1 MGRSGVSPDEAKH
14 VVRSSG
20 TAVAALAM
28 RLGDADAMLCGTVG
42 VFHDHLRYVRGLVGT
57 REGVRDLSTMS
68 AHILPSGTF
77 FICDTHITPEPCAE
91 EIVEMTMLACTEIR
105 AFGMEPKVALLSRSN
120 FGTHDSPTAER
131 MRRAT
136 RMLHEIA
143 PDLEVDGEMHADAAL
158 SESIR
163 ARLLPDSRL
172 KGQANLL
179 VMPNVEA
186 ANIAHNLLRG
196 LGGGVSIGPI
206 LVGAARS
213 AHVVTQT
220 ITVRG
225 LVNMTA
231 LAVAQAG
238 AVAGMED

>member
-1 MGRSGVSPDEAKH
+1 
-14 VVRSSG
+14 
-20 TAVAALAM
+20 VAALM
-28 RLGDADAMLCGTVG
+28 LRLGDADAMLCGTVG
-42 VFHDHLRYVRGLVGT
+42 PFDEHLRQIRDLIGCG
-57 REGVRDLSTMS
+57 EGIRDLSALTVLL
-68 AHILPSGTF
+68 LPSGTF
-77 FICDTHITPEPCAE
+77 FICDTHITPEPSAE
-91 EIVEMTMLACTEIR
+91 EVVEMTMLACTEIR

-136 RMLHEIA
+136 RLLHEIA

-163 ARLLPDSRL
+163 SRLLPDSRL
-172 KGQANLL
+172 KGQANLF

-186 ANIAHNLLRG
+186 ANIAHNLLRA

-206 LVGAARS
+206 VIGAARS

-225 LVNMTA
+225 IVNMTA
-231 LAVAQAG
+231 LAVAQVG
-238 AVAGMED
+238 ADADSESFPTASVAERVATRA

>member
-1 MGRSGVSPDEAKH
+1 
-14 VVRSSG
+14 
-20 TAVAALAM
+20 
-28 RLGDADAMLCGTVG
+28 
-42 VFHDHLRYVRGLVGT
+42 
-57 REGVRDLSTMS
+57 
-68 AHILPSGTF
+68 
-77 FICDTHITPEPCAE
+77 
-91 EIVEMTMLACTEIR
+91 
-105 AFGMEPKVALLSRSN
+105 
-120 FGTHDSPTAER
+120 

-163 ARLLPDSRL
+163 SRVLPDSRL
-172 KGQANLL
+172 TGQANLL

-186 ANIAHNLLRG
+186 ANIAHNLVRAIG
-196 LGGGVSIGPI
+196 DGVSIGPI
-206 LVGAARS
+206 VIGAARS

-225 LVNMTA
+225 ILNMTA

-238 AVAGMED
+238 AADWAEG

>member
-1 MGRSGVSPDEAKH
+1 
-14 VVRSSG
+14 
-20 TAVAALAM
+20 
-28 RLGDADAMLCGTVG
+28 
-42 VFHDHLRYVRGLVGT
+42 
-57 REGVRDLSTMS
+57 
-68 AHILPSGTF
+68 
-77 FICDTHITPEPCAE
+77 
-91 EIVEMTMLACTEIR
+91 
-105 AFGMEPKVALLSRSN
+105 
-120 FGTHDSPTAER
+120 

-143 PDLEVDGEMHADAAL
+143 PELEVEGEMHADAAF
-158 SESIR
+158 SEPIR
-163 ARLLPDSRL
+163 SRLLPDSRL

-186 ANIAHNLLRG
+186 ANIAHNLIRA

-206 LVGAARS
+206 LIGAARS

-238 AVAGMED
+238 AAGGGRD